1 MASGTERPIYLQ
13 IKTPLPDDT
22 FEVLGFSGEEQ
33 ISAPFH
39 YRVVLGSHDV
49 DVDFSALLGKGVTVT
64 ITHEDGTV
72 HARHAIVVRFS
83 QSIDE
88 SSQIVYVAEL
98 SPWLWLLTK
107 SSDCRI
113 FQNQNVPD
121 IITTVFSDLGFT
133 DYRLDLGSYSPRE
146 YCVQYSESH
155 FDFVSRLMEDE
166 GIFYFFEHE
175 EGKHTLVIADHAD
188 AHVDCPGLAEALHFR
203 AFGASWEEE
212 DAIQACTLE
221 QQVIVTEYRMTDY
234 NFETPTTDLAVTI
247 QGEDG
252 GGAKLAVLEYPGGY
266 MKKDEGE
273 KRAKTRIELHEAGMR
288 SVQGESKSRHFIAGY
303 KFALSKHGRAE
314 LNTSYVIRALHIS
327 ATPEGYSNSF
337 VAIPA
342 SVPFRPPKNTRRPYL
357 AGYQV
362 ATVVGKSGEEIWTDD
377 YGRVKVHFPW
387 DSRSRKD
394 ENSSCWVRVA
404 QAWTG
409 KGWGNMFI
417 PRIDSEVLVSF
428 LDGDPDRPLI
438 VGSVYNGQQTTPY
451 PLPDDKTRSTI
462 KSNSSKGGGGF
473 NEIRLEDKKGS
484 EEIFVNAQKNY
495 NVEVG
500 NNRTTNIA
508 GTNRLTVGKDDTE
521 EFQANRTIAVAKD
534 DSESYGANRTITV
547 AKDESETYDANQTIS
562 VGKNQTI
569 TISGDQ
575 SESVSGKMDVSVTK
589 EYTMQAK
596 KVTIVAD
603 DEISIKTGSAEIV
616 MKKSGDITIK
626 GNKIQVKGSGDIILK
641 GSQIKEN

>member
-1 MASGTERPIYLQ
+1 MASGTERQIYLQ

-22 FEVLGFSGEEQ
+22 FEVLSFSGEEQ
-33 ISAPFH
+33 MSTLFR
-39 YRVVLGSHDV
+39 YRVVLGSHDI
-49 DVDFSALLGKGVTVT
+49 DVDFSALLGQDVTLT
-64 ITHEDGTV
+64 MTHEDGTV

-88 SSQIVYVAEL
+88 SSGIIYVAEL

-113 FQNQNVPD
+113 FQNQSVPD
-121 IITTVFSDLGFT
+121 IITTVFGDLGFT
-133 DYRLDLGSYSPRE
+133 DYRLDLGAYNPRE
-146 YCVQYSESH
+146 YCVQYNESH

-188 AHVDCPGLAEALHFR
+188 AHADCPGLSGPLHFR
-203 AFGASWEEE
+203 GFGASWAEE
-212 DAIQACTLE
+212 DAVLACTLE
-221 QQVIVTEYRMTDY
+221 QQVIVNEYRMTDY

-247 QGEDG
+247 QGESDG
-252 GGAKLAVLEYPGGY
+252 GTKLVAMEYPGGY
-266 MKKDEGE
+266 MKKDDGE
-273 KRAKTRIELHEAGMR
+273 KRAKTRIELHEAEMR
-288 SVQGESKSRHFIAGY
+288 SIQGESISRHFIAGHRF
-303 KFALSKHGRAE
+303 KLTRHERSE
-314 LNTSYVIRALHIS
+314 LNASYVIRALHIS
-327 ATPEGYSNSF
+327 ATPERYTNSF

-342 SVPFRPPKNTRRPYL
+342 SVPFRPPKLAPRPFL

-362 ATVVGKSGEEIWTDD
+362 ATVVGKSGEEVWTDD

-387 DSRSRKD
+387 DSRSKKD

-409 KGWGNMFI
+409 QGWGNMFI

-484 EEIFVNAQKNY
+484 EEIFVNAQKDY

-500 NNRTTNIA
+500 HNRTTSIA
-508 GTNRLTVGKDDTE
+508 GTNSLTVGGDDTE

-534 DSESYGANRTITV
+534 DSESYGANRTVTV
-547 AKDESETYDANQTIS
+547 AKDESETYDVNRAIS

-569 TISGDQ
+569 TIGGDQ
-575 SESVSGKMDVSVTK
+575 SESIKGKMAVSVTK
-589 EYTMQAK
+589 EYAVQAK

-616 MKKSGDITIK
+616 MKKNGDITIK